1 MTIIRK
7 TKAIIFDNNDK
18 YKSNSDNYY
27 YLDQQE
33 QSYSNNYGYEDNK
46 KISYDNN
53 YDNDNNK

>member
-1 MTIIRK
+1 MTVIRN

-18 YKSNSDNYY
+18 YKSNYDDNYY

-46 KISYDNN
+46 K
-53 YDNDNNK
+53 